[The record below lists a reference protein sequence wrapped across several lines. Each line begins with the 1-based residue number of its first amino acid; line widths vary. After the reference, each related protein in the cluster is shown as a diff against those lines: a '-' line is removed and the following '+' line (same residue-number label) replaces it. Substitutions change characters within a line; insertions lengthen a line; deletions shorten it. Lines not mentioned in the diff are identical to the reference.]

1 MARRDPGRKIA
12 EERLNLGR
20 DAETFIGRPHPCDV
34 LVTRLLGY
42 GEPRPHRHGDELDG
56 GRYDLRH
63 DAGALA
69 AAEDQDAQRPVGVR
83 IGHGGCF
90 DDGRADRISGVS
102 DLGGEAGIVG

>member
-1 MARRDPGRKIA
+1 MAPGWRAVRSPRVPPPWMNRTRDHEMARRDPGRKIA

-56 GRYDLRH
+56 GRYALSH
-63 DAGALA
+63 DAGGPAPP
-69 AAEDQDAQRPVGVR
+69 EDPERQRPAR
-83 IGHGGCF
+83 
-90 DDGRADRISGVS
+90 RLLRP
-102 DLGGEAGIVG
+102 